1 MKFKMKLIYRHA
13 KKWRSVWKKIHFKKG
28 KNIISEDKSI
38 FFKKYGIYDV
48 HDIIALHR
56 SEFKLIKKN
65 TKRLTHF
72 NIQWT
77 GHKQGK
83 KYLITKIEKLGYFNG
98 IVYKPPILSCN
109 NFILAKCLSA
119 KNHNEYASL
128 GDNIFKYSLSNIKDI
143 NSLKKTMKRRYKK
156 SLAHISDSKKL
167 SLGVAITELK
177 IIKRL

>member
-1 MKFKMKLIYRHA
+1 MKLIHRHT
-13 KKWRSVWKKIHFKKG
+13 KKWRRVWKKVYFKKG

-38 FFKKYGIYDV
+38 FIKKYGI
-48 HDIIALHR
+48 HDTIALHR

-83 KYLITKIEKLGYFNG
+83 KYLITKIERLGYFNG
-98 IVYKPPILSCN
+98 IVYKPPIFSCN
-109 NFILAKCLSA
+109 NFILTKCLSVQ
-119 KNHNEYASL
+119 NHNKYASL
-128 GDNIFKYSLSNIKDI
+128 GNNVFKYSLSNIKDI

-156 SLAHISDSKKL
+156 SLAHMSDSIKL